1 MPSLLGPLVD
11 RPSFVALVLITG
23 TTALSTDTYIAAL
36 PQIQTMLGTSSIVAQ
51 LTMTACIAGM
61 AIGQLLGGPISDARG
76 RRNLI
81 IAATV
86 IFTAT
91 SILCALAPSGWLLVV
106 ERAVQ
111 GIACGAASGIGR
123 AVVTD
128 SSGGRLAAARFG
140 SLAAVSLVAPVVGPV
155 IGGGLLRFGDW
166 RGVFWFL
173 AVVGTAMIVA
183 ALYGLPETL
192 LPEQRRPG
200 GIRQMGL
207 RARELFAEPA
217 FRRPVLVQC
226 LTIGGFFI
234 YIGGS
239 SFVLQHDLGIS
250 QQAYALV
257 FAVNAT
263 AMMTSSVIYRLLVMR
278 VGPYVLRRAAVVV
291 QTASVS
297 ALFIVTLLDGD
308 HRPPLVVVWV
318 CLSGMTL
325 GLGTY
330 LPSNSSIV
338 QILGRRYGGTAS
350 ALGGGLPFLAGALMT
365 PLTGVLGQQSVMA
378 MSAAMFCSFA
388 AAALGAVLMGRS
400 RRHALRAGTARAAEL
415 DEA

>member
-1 MPSLLGPLVD
+1 VD

-36 PQIQTMLGTSSIVAQ
+36 PQIQTTLGTSAVVAQ

-61 AIGQLLGGPISDARG
+61 AMGQLLFGPVSDARG

-81 IAATV
+81 IVSTV
-86 IFTAT
+86 VFTVM
-91 SILCALAPSGWLLVV
+91 SVLCALAPSGWLLVL
-106 ERAVQ
+106 ERAAQ

-128 SSGGRLAAARFG
+128 SSAGRLAAARFG
-140 SLAAVSLVAPVVGPV
+140 SLSAVSLIAPVVGPV

-166 RGVFWFL
+166 RIVFWFL
-173 AVVGTAMIVA
+173 AVVGLAMVVA

-192 LPEQRRPG
+192 PTDQRRPG
-200 GIRQMGL
+200 GVRQMAL
-207 RARELFAEPA
+207 RARELFADPL
-217 FRRPVLVQC
+217 FRNPVLVQC
-226 LTIGGFFI
+226 LTVCGFFT

-257 FAVNAT
+257 FAVNAL
-263 AMMTSSVIYRLLVMR
+263 AMVVSSVIYRLLVLR
-278 VGPYVLRRAAVVV
+278 TGPYVLRAVAVVV
-291 QTASVS
+291 QTLSVT
-297 ALFIVTLLDGD
+297 ALFVVTLTIPT
-308 HRPPLVVVWV
+308 HRPPLAVVWL

-378 MSAAMFCSFA
+378 MSAAMFSFFA
-388 AAALGAVLMGRS
+388 VAALGAVWMRQAYAREEPLE
-400 RRHALRAGTARAAEL
+400 GTP
-415 DEA
+415 

>member
-36 PQIQTMLGTSSIVAQ
+36 PQIQTTLGTSAVVAQ

-61 AIGQLLGGPISDARG
+61 AIGQLIFGPISDARG
-76 RRNLI
+76 RRNLV
-81 IAATV
+81 IAATIV
-86 IFTAT
+86 FTAM
-91 SILCALAPSGWLLVV
+91 SILCALAPSGWLLVL

-128 SSGGRLAAARFG
+128 SSSGRLAAARFG
-140 SLAAVSLVAPVVGPV
+140 SLSAVSLIAPVVGPV

-166 RGVFWFL
+166 RTVFWFL
-173 AVVGTAMIVA
+173 AVVGASMIIA

-192 LPEQRRPG
+192 PPDNRRPG

-207 RARELFAEPA
+207 RARELFADPL
-217 FRRPVLVQC
+217 FRNPVLVQC
-226 LTIGGFFI
+226 VTVCGFFT

-250 QQAYALV
+250 QQAYAVV
-257 FAVNAT
+257 FAVNAL
-263 AMMTSSVIYRLLVMR
+263 AMVTSSVVYRLLVLR
-278 VGPYVLRRAAVVV
+278 TGPYVLRRVAVAV
-291 QTASVS
+291 QTVSVS
-297 ALFIVTLLDGD
+297 ALFAVTLATPG
-308 HRPPLVVVWV
+308 HRPPLATVWI

-365 PLTGVLGQQSVMA
+365 PLTGLLGQQSVMA
-378 MSAAMFCSFA
+378 MSSAMFCFFA
-388 AAALGAVLMGRS
+388 VAALGAVLMRQAYA
-400 RRHALRAGTARAAEL
+400 RTQPLEGTS
-415 DEA
+415 